1 MIRDYFNRLL
11 SRTAPLSAEVAKWPN
26 TFNAK
31 DTSRSRLAGCQPLA
45 SCSVR
50 RFANSSSLI
59 LRLIARFGISISIIS
74 SSYTKPIAPP
84 EAASGEA

>member
-11 SRTAPLSAEVAKWPN
+11 SRTAPLSADVAKWPN
-26 TFNAK
+26 TFKAK
-31 DTSRSRLAGCQPLA
+31 DTSRSRLVGCQPLA

-50 RFANSSSLI
+50 RFANYSSLI

-74 SSYTKPIAPP
+74 SSCTKPIAPP